1 METKMIDESTLI
13 KIVEEATNSDSGSI
27 NIESTSADID
37 GWDSL
42 GHLSIISAITDHL
55 GEGLKKILD
64 WLLLTVFKSYLKYL
78 NRLQTFNLRLF

>member
-55 GEGLKKILD
+55 GEGFEEDPRLASADSIQELLEILK
-64 WLLLTVFKSYLKYL
+64 
-78 NRLQTFNLRLF
+78 